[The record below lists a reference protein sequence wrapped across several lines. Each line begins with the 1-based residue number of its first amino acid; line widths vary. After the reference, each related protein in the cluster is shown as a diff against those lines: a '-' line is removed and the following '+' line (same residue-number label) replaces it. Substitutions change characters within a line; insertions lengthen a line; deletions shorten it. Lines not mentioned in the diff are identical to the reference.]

1 MLPFDVWQQGYQQ
14 LRAELELLLSTE
26 LPDYQA
32 AEKQLSKLHSHIQS
46 GLDIADEQQQYG
58 IFLQE
63 QLDWLQGIIAV
74 LSKQKDSMAAD
85 LLQLERRKKARDRY
99 NQHT

>member
-1 MLPFDVWQQGYQQ
+1 MPSFDAWQHGYQQ
-14 LRAELELLLSTE
+14 LRAELELLLNTE

>member
-1 MLPFDVWQQGYQQ
+1 MLSFDVWQQGYQQ